1 MPHLTD
7 IDRQARDLA
16 IWTWRRAWRL
26 MRQSGEAPRTRVE
39 PQARLAMV
47 ARLIGDPLVKRQETM
62 ANYRIPLA
70 QRQRL
75 IRRWP
80 VTTPPEVRRFAHW
93 VVQTMPR
100 RRE

>member
-26 MRQSGEAPRTRVE
+26 MRQSGQAPRTRVE
-39 PQARLAMV
+39 PHARLALV
-47 ARLIGDPLVKRQETM
+47 ARLIGDPLAKRQGVM
-62 ANYRIPLA
+62 ANGRIPLA
-70 QRQRL
+70 QRQQL

-80 VTTPPEVRRFAHW
+80 VTASPP
-93 VVQTMPR
+93 
-100 RRE
+100 